1 MLKRFFPYIFL
12 MAVLAG
18 LLAPFNIVDHF
29 YYLLGVKNILNHG
42 QWLPVVADVQNIS
55 KSIMDKP
62 PLFFWF
68 LAPFHFLTQKLPLEV
83 SLRLP
88 NVVLAIAL
96 IFFLYKKFEKKP
108 FVFYVLTILITTSEF
123 LTFTKGTRPD
133 LLNLFLVIYAN
144 FLGFE
149 ILNKQ
154 KSFKKMGVVFLVYLL
169 GIGVKGGTIIAFSAM
184 PLLVYAGYLW
194 IKTASAKNKT
204 LPFQFILSHVIF
216 LGLLAGIYLVLKH
229 AWPHAVLTQTLQFSF
244 ESGRVNTDYL
254 RLHFDPS
261 KIHTLINIFFPFI
274 FLWPVYFSYFKNRH
288 ETFDLFIKIW
298 FLSALGI
305 GFFLIQR
312 ADARAYFTLAFPF
325 AYMMGTELQAY
336 LKSTDRWKL
345 TAWFHLF
352 LFGVLWLLII
362 FSKDAQVF
370 IVNNLLIIPLL
381 VVLMTYL
388 VSTALFI
395 YHKNQKWLTSMFLS
409 VGLFLVVYFLVFP
422 YYETKNNPDQW
433 MVNEIVRLDRAGQL
447 SGYQHIHYHPAFI
460 ERDRYGEIFD
470 HVYFA
475 LRYLYEE
482 RFEIKIESKPAPA
495 KGLEIGKSLTVY

>member
-12 MAVLAG
+12 TAVLAG
-18 LLAPFNIVDHF
+18 LFAPFNIVDHF
-29 YYLLGVKNILNHG
+29 YYLLGVKNILLHG

-88 NVVLAIAL
+88 NITLAIAL

-108 FVFYVLTILITTSEF
+108 FAYYLLIILMTTSEF

-133 LLNLFLVIYAN
+133 LLNLGLVIYAN
-144 FLGFE
+144 FLGFD
-149 ILNKQ
+149 ILNNK
-154 KSFKKMGVVFLVYLL
+154 KSIQNLGLLFLIYFL

-184 PLLVYAGYLW
+184 PLLIYAGYLW
-194 IKTASAKNKT
+194 LKTKNKT
-204 LPFQFILSHVIF
+204 MPQQFILGHFIF
-216 LGLLAGIYLVLKH
+216 LGVLAGGYLLLKQ
-229 AWPHAVLTQTLQFSF
+229 AWPQSIVTQTLKFSF

-254 RLHFDPS
+254 KLHFDPS

-274 FLWPVYFSYFKNRH
+274 FLFPVYRSYFQNRH

-298 FLSALGI
+298 FVSALAI

-336 LKSTDRWKL
+336 LKNKDQWKI
-345 TAWFHLF
+345 TAWFHWF

-381 VVLMTYL
+381 GLLMTYL
-388 VSTALFI
+388 ISTVFFI
-395 YHKNQKWLTSMFLS
+395 YKKNQKWLTSMFLS

-433 MVNEIVRLDRAGQL
+433 MVNEIVRLDRAGKL
-447 SGYQHIHYHPAFI
+447 SGYHHIHYHPGFI

-482 RFEIKIESKPAPA
+482 RFEIKIESNPAPS